1 MASTVAVERG
11 KRQKEY
17 VGLRLKILEQYSLLE
32 LVRQVPAATQRNP
45 AKRPPPKLGHWD
57 PGSNGHSE
65 RVLTDFP
72 ELAPIVQRIESL
84 LEQRRPSYIKA
95 RHTPLRRGD
104 NFRRKNSG
112 GKPREPRVQLNPG
125 EWPPRY
131 K

>member
-1 MASTVAVERG
+1 MASTVDVSRAARHE
-11 KRQKEY
+11 EY
-17 VGLRLKILEQYSLLE
+17 VRLRLKIFAYYDVLA
-32 LVRQVPAATQRNP
+32 LVGASPG
-45 AKRPPPKLGHWD
+45 AKAHKLPPKLGHW
-57 PGSNGHSE
+57 SWRHSE
-65 RVLTDFP
+65 LVREVGGDPL
-72 ELAPIVQRIESL
+72 LHIVQRIESL
-84 LEQRRPSYIKA
+84 LEQRKPSYIKA